1 MSLGFHSVLLDY
13 YIPPQKNVDY
23 STRHIFNSKL
33 HHLDLLK
40 AMG

>member
-1 MSLGFHSVLLDY
+1 MSLGFHSFLLDY
-13 YIPPQKNVDY
+13 YIPSLRNVEY
-23 STRHIFNSKL
+23 STRHIFNRKL